1 MPTIET
7 AEESSDPSHSQEL
20 DSTSGHHA
28 EENLAPSDHLSI
40 SRNPGDVASSSKL
53 LMTQTMHGDAE
64 IPNNRQNIFSKT
76 MPASRSRETVKELS
90 GKPRTISR
98 PSQHSKEDVPE
109 LSDQLSI
116 SKHPEEI
123 TSSKLPMMQTVYV
136 PVKGNADIPD
146 KSQTWH
152 SSSGVLAEMTIP
164 ENADDNNEK
173 AEETLSH
180 IREFDRLSKTMPA
193 SRSRETIQE
202 LSGEPRTISRPK
214 QHSGEDVPEPTDH
227 LSISKHPEEIT
238 SSSKLP
244 MMQTVH
250 VPVHGGEDIPNKGQ
264 MLQTRHPRSSALSE
278 MPTIGTG
285 EESSDP
291 SHSQELDRPSQHS
304 KEDVPEL
311 SDQLSIS
318 KHPEE
323 ITSSSKLQMRQ
334 TVHVPV
340 QGDVDIP
347 NKRQMLQT
355 WHSGSGALAGMTIP
369 EIAEDTNE
377 KTEETLSHT
386 RKFDRLSKT
395 MPASKSGETIKE
407 LSGKPRTIS
416 RSKTRHPRSSALS
429 EMPTIGTGE
438 ESSDPS
444 HSQELDSQTWHS
456 GSGALAGMTI
466 PEIAEDTNERE
477 EETLSHIRELDRR
490 KAMLDKENAER
501 KEESLLKEAGE
512 LQQHLKE
519 ARQEKAIALEE
530 MKDTLN
536 RNQRE
541 SDKLQKNL
549 ENARQK
555 EDELKKEL
563 VGLENEL
570 RDSRNKE
577 SNLAARISTLEQE
590 CIELRE
596 QGERASSELHEKER
610 ELEDSRGE
618 LQRVQLDLRKQR
630 EDITKLEAEK
640 RKSSEK
646 IAQLETD
653 LSDLEIES
661 SKQVQERNRIE
672 TEKQDIN
679 TELNR
684 EKTRLEEKIRLLT
697 DLSKRNEDLTLKI
710 RLLNAEKTTL
720 NQENEDNK
728 RKLLKLEAEKTTL
741 RKEKTKLAQ
750 KVKKLEDAKMDA
762 NIHLRK
768 ASVAKIKEAGYTAY
782 CFVVSMAVVEAGL
795 VIGDSNNCVKCVDV
809 DGDRSIAML

>member
-1 MPTIET
+1 MP
-7 AEESSDPSHSQEL
+7 
-20 DSTSGHHA
+20 
-28 EENLAPSDHLSI
+28 
-40 SRNPGDVASSSKL
+40 
-53 LMTQTMHGDAE
+53 
-64 IPNNRQNIFSKT
+64 
-76 MPASRSRETVKELS
+76 
-90 GKPRTISR
+90 
-98 PSQHSKEDVPE
+98 
-109 LSDQLSI
+109 
-116 SKHPEEI
+116 
-123 TSSKLPMMQTVYV
+123 
-136 PVKGNADIPD
+136 
-146 KSQTWH
+146 
-152 SSSGVLAEMTIP
+152 
-164 ENADDNNEK
+164 
-173 AEETLSH
+173 
-180 IREFDRLSKTMPA
+180 
-193 SRSRETIQE
+193 
-202 LSGEPRTISRPK
+202 
-214 QHSGEDVPEPTDH
+214 DH
-227 LSISKHPEEIT
+227 LSISKFPEEIT

-244 MMQTVH
+244 MM
-250 VPVHGGEDIPNKGQ
+250 
-264 MLQTRHPRSSALSE
+264 
-278 MPTIGTG
+278 
-285 EESSDP
+285 
-291 SHSQELDRPSQHS
+291 
-304 KEDVPEL
+304 
-311 SDQLSIS
+311 
-318 KHPEE
+318 
-323 ITSSSKLQMRQ
+323 Q

-377 KTEETLSHT
+377 
-386 RKFDRLSKT
+386 
-395 MPASKSGETIKE
+395 
-407 LSGKPRTIS
+407 
-416 RSKTRHPRSSALS
+416 
-429 EMPTIGTGE
+429 
-438 ESSDPS
+438 
-444 HSQELDSQTWHS
+444 
-456 GSGALAGMTI
+456 
-466 PEIAEDTNERE
+466 RE
-477 EETLSHIRELDRR
+477 EETLSHIRELDSTESNDRQDNLMSEASQEEIEKLQQDLEKIKR

-618 LQRVQLDLRKQR
+618 LQRVQLDLRVKEETIRKYNVKVEKQR

-653 LSDLEIES
+653 LSEKESELNDTLNDLEIES

-741 RKEKTKLAQ
+741 RRENEGHKRKIQSLEAEKTTLQKEKTKLAQ

-762 NIHLRK
+762 KWNIVNQEDENFGTAASLQDTRMGISASKVETIHLRK

-809 DGDRSIAML
+809 DGDRVLSSLAMEGQIYDMSSFKEMVAIVWRNLGSVKLGIVTVSSKGNLDLGKIIDVQISLEGPILFTGQGFLVSTVGGKVENIDMDGTRLETLLVMTQSTAIGFLTLSHFNGYVYMCVRNEPLLMCFDKKGNIKGKYEMSESDVRKLGMQVGITVDRRGFVYVLCNKGILRLTYDFAEAICVNDSLNGAATITCSPHDDLLFIGYLESDVAESYKIIA